1 MVLRMRDEPVPAAS
15 PEDTATPPPVARGP
29 GRPKDL
35 AKRAAILQAGTALFV
50 DNGYEGTSM
59 EAVAAAAGVSKLT
72 VYSHFGNKQG
82 LFVAAVQAHCERML
96 PDALFARAP
105 ETPLP
110 QRLHSVACA
119 VHALCTSPEAIAA
132 NRVLGAPGMAGS
144 QEAQLYWDAGPAQL
158 QADLEALLAR
168 RSARGELRLD
178 PGDTHAIATAA
189 SQFTA
194 LLTGPPQ
201 VRLVLG
207 CDPAPV
213 DPKAHIEA
221 AVATFLRAWAADP
234 PAN

>member
-1 MVLRMRDEPVPAAS
+1 MRDEPVPAAS
-15 PEDTATPPPVARGP
+15 PEDTAPSPAARGP

-35 AKRAAILQAGTALFV
+35 AKRAAILQAGTVLFV

-105 ETPLP
+105 ETPLA
-110 QRLHSVACA
+110 QRLHSVARA

-132 NRVLGAPGMAGS
+132 SRVLGAPGMAGS
-144 QEAQLYWDAGPAQL
+144 QEARLYWDAGPARL

-178 PGDTHAIATAA
+178 PADAQTIATAA
-189 SQFTA
+189 SQFIA
-194 LLTGPPQ
+194 LLTGPAQ

-213 DPKAHIEA
+213 NPQTHIAA